1 MMRVRIFGQTAVE
14 IDGASYATQDMGGV
28 KPRQI
33 LEILACELGS
43 PVAKDRLADLL
54 WSGEPPASYVG
65 TLESYVCVLRRQLG
79 LAGARRAALATTS
92 SGYLLDPSMVSVDL
106 QDYLAT
112 SMRASRATG
121 VEALDLAVEAV
132 TLLDGQLLASE
143 PYADWAVRAR
153 QSFQQE
159 NAGLCVRAAQLATA
173 SGDHMSAVAF
183 ARRAVTVDP
192 LSEDAGQQLM
202 RALWFAGRRSHALR
216 VYADLRQSL
225 LEELGDDPG
234 AETHELYLAILREG
248 ETAAPA
254 DPRESRA
261 EVRTLLRL
269 LRQAID
275 DLPGVRAPANDARLS
290 EVAVRALA

>member
-1 MMRVRIFGQTAVE
+1 MMRVRIFGQTVVE
-14 IDGASYATQDMGGV
+14 IDGVSFAAQDLGGV

-79 LAGARRAALATTS
+79 LVGARRAALATTS
-92 SGYLLDPSMVSVDL
+92 SGYVLDSTMVSVDL
-106 QDYLAT
+106 EDYLRT
-112 SMRASRATG
+112 SARASRATG
-121 VEALDLAVEAV
+121 AEALDLAVEAI

-143 PYADWAVRAR
+143 AYADWAVRAR

-159 NAGLCVRAAQLATA
+159 NAGLCIRAAQLATTV
-173 SGDHMSAVAF
+173 GDHMSAVAF
-183 ARRAVTVDP
+183 ARRAVSIDS
-192 LSEDAGQQLM
+192 LSEDASQQLM
-202 RALWFAGRRSHALR
+202 RALWFAGRRSQALR
-216 VYADLRQSL
+216 VYADLRQTL

-234 AETHELYLAILREG
+234 GETHELYLAILREG
-248 ETAAPA
+248 EAASA
-254 DPRESRA
+254 GDPRESRA

-275 DLPGVRAPANDARLS
+275 ELPGVHAPASDARLS